1 MSNRTVEQLTF
12 GAHLNSWKLPKMWWS
27 RNIAKGAPEPKTGV
41 KTRWSGAI
49 CSKAHKIVD
58 FPVPFFPIP
67 NIFSRLS
74 GNASR
79 YNYLA

>member
-41 KTRWSGAI
+41 KMWWSGVQRVWENDF
-49 CSKAHKIVD
+49 IVQY
-58 FPVPFFPIP
+58 FYYS
-67 NIFSRLS
+67 IFNTIFLS
-74 GNASR
+74 
-79 YNYLA
+79 